1 MHFCV
6 GSDGM
11 VAFLHPS
18 PSPYAA
24 SNQVCYLVLGPSGK
38 LKGQFSPV
46 KYRFQAGLIRDWG
59 AFGLHI

>member
-1 MHFCV
+1 
-6 GSDGM
+6 M

-18 PSPYAA
+18 PSPYAV